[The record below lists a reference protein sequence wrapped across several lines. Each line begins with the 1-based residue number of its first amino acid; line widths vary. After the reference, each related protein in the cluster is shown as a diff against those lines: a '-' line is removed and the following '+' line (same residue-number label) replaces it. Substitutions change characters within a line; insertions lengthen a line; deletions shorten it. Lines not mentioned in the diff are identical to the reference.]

1 MGNICRSPLAEGIL
15 RKMAFDFQLNWVI
28 DSAGTSG
35 YHEGDTPDSR
45 SVKMAQINGLDIAQ
59 LRARKFVVQDFD
71 KFDRILV
78 MDQENLRDIFRLSP
92 NEICSEKVKMF
103 RHDGMDV
110 QDPYYGGEKDFQVM
124 FDVLSKHALLWKDM
138 FHSLS

>member
-15 RKMAFDFQLNWVI
+15 RKMAFDFQLNWEI

-45 SVKMAQINGLDIAQ
+45 SVKMAQQNGLDIAQ
-59 LRARKFVVQDFD
+59 LRARKFVVQDFERYD
-71 KFDRILV
+71 WILV
-78 MDQENLRDIFRLSP
+78 MDEENLRDVLRLSP
-92 NEICSEKVKMF
+92 DEASSRKVKMF

-124 FDVLSKHALLWKDM
+124 FDVLSKHALLWRDK
-138 FHSLS
+138 L

>member
-71 KFDRILV
+71 KFDWILV
-78 MDQENLRDIFRLSP
+78 MDEENLRDVLRLAT
-92 NEICSEKVKMF
+92 NEALSKKVKMF

-124 FDVLSKHALLWKDM
+124 FDVLSKHAQLWKDK
-138 FHSLS
+138 LEALT